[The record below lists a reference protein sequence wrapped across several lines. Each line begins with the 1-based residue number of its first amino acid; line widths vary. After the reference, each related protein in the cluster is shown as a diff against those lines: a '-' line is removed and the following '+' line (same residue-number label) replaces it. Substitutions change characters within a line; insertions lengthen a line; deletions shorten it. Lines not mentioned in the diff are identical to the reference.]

1 MDVMSVSPKM
11 KQKTLIER
19 RARMVDRVRMRAVLG
34 RSMGVKGA
42 GRVPAQ
48 RTLFWAM
55 RAFAATGGSG
65 GGMSPT
71 DKSKARK
78 AVKGL
83 VSKEKL
89 GGVFDDVP
97 EQVLVADDVDF
108 RVWAVLATDETLRR
122 VAELHTERLVKRK
135 RGLRM
140 NKADRISD
148 VGLKLVG
155 EALGPHLL
163 VSCAQFGTF
172 ILAFT

>member
-1 MDVMSVSPKM
+1 
-11 KQKTLIER
+11 
-19 RARMVDRVRMRAVLG
+19 
-34 RSMGVKGA
+34 MGVKRA
-42 GRVPAQ
+42 GLVPTQ

-78 AVKGL
+78 TVKGL

-148 VGLKLVG
+148 VGLKVVG

-163 VSCAQFGTF
+163 VSCALLRHFCFSLLVRDCPRCARCGC
-172 ILAFT
+172 IVALPLPLSRKR